1 MQRVQFVVKLGIRS
15 ALYVG
20 RKQGGVNKI
29 GRKLG
34 GGESGGYGGMV
45 GEGINP

>member
-1 MQRVQFVVKLGIRS
+1 MVKLGIRS

-20 RKQGGVNKI
+20 QKQGGVNKI
-29 GRKLG
+29 GGKLG
-34 GGESGGYGGMV
+34 RGGESGGRGGGV